1 MSIDIHKYGF
11 GAIFMD
17 IIVVCIY
24 IYIYVYTTTM
34 KGSMMYQ
41 STEITSFFGMFM
53 ISFIEIVCQ
62 AWDITCHGDMNK

>member
-1 MSIDIHKYGF
+1 
-11 GAIFMD
+11 
-17 IIVVCIY
+17 
-24 IYIYVYTTTM
+24 M

-62 AWDITCHGDMNK
+62 AWDITGHGDMNK